1 MKNNFKLYILRMRKS
16 SFINTY
22 AALASSNG
30 WIMDGTITFEANTAS
45 PLFKIESLPW
55 QSRKLIQQKSTIF
68 IASRLRQKKN
78 NLVVAVAFV
87 V

>member
-1 MKNNFKLYILRMRKS
+1 
-16 SFINTY
+16 
-22 AALASSNG
+22 
-30 WIMDGTITFEANTAS
+30 MDGTITFEANTAS